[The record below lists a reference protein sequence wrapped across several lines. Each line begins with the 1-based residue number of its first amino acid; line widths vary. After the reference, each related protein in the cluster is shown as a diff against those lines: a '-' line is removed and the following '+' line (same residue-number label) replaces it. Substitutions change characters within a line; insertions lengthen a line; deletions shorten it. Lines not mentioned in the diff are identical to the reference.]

1 MRIHVLLGY
10 GMYFVLGSMM
20 ILVKN
25 GPSESPEKSD
35 IIAETT
41 VYMATKPQR
50 FHVLRTTDIKT
61 VWSDGP
67 MVV

>member
-1 MRIHVLLGY
+1 
-10 GMYFVLGSMM
+10 M